1 MSKKLAEKIIP
12 YMLYPLLL
20 VITLGLFIEAV
31 AHDWSAEKMAR
42 AFAWMAAGR
51 IVLLLAIEYFFPA
64 KPDWKMTWSSFKR
77 DLKYMVMNGSVAA
90 LVKLTA
96 VWLAL
101 DLSRFNTGI
110 VANTSIWLEV
120 IVVILVF
127 EFLQYWYHRMCHEG
141 TGRWGAWMW
150 KVHLPHHLPDKV
162 YLLMHPAG
170 HPLNFL
176 ITLACINLP
185 MVILGARPE
194 AIFLYNALMGLQG
207 LVSHFNVDLKTGP
220 FNYILTG
227 AELHRYHHSAD
238 IQEAKN
244 YGALTPFWDI
254 IFGTFEYHPGRLP
267 KALGVENPALYPK
280 SEEVIKLLI
289 LPFRRD

>member
-1 MSKKLAEKIIP
+1 MKFTQKIIT
-12 YMLYPLLL
+12 YALYPLLL
-20 VITLGLFIEAV
+20 AVTLGLFIEAV
-31 AHDWSAEKMAR
+31 EHGWSAEKLAQV
-42 AFAWMAAGR
+42 FAWMAGAR
-51 IVLLLAIEYFFPA
+51 IVLLLALETYFPA
-64 KPDWKMTWSSFKR
+64 KPEWKMTWPSFKR
-77 DLKYMVMNGSVAA
+77 DLKYMVMNGSVAG
-90 LVKLTA
+90 LIKLAA

-110 VANTSIWLEV
+110 VSNTAVWLEV

-127 EFLQYWYHRMCHEG
+127 EFLQYWYHRLCHEG
-141 TGRWGAWMW
+141 KGRWGAWMW
-150 KVHLPHHLPDKV
+150 KVHLSHHLPDKV
-162 YLLMHPAG
+162 YLLMHPTG

-185 MVILGARPE
+185 MVILGARSE

-207 LVSHFNVDLKTGP
+207 LVSHLNVDLRVGP
-220 FNYILTG
+220 FNYLLTG
-227 AELHRYHHSAD
+227 AELHRYHHSANV
-238 IQEAKN
+238 QEAKN

-267 KALGVENPALYPK
+267 QALGVANPHLYPK

-289 LPFRRD
+289 LPFKRN